1 MHTSHV
7 RTPVRFHRKGKIV
20 APIMHITYIHIKYVE
35 RYVWTHVSS
44 DFVLKRINK

>member
-1 MHTSHV
+1 MYELPYVFIAREKLLPLLS
-7 RTPVRFHRKGKIV
+7 
-20 APIMHITYIHIKYVE
+20 IMHITYIHIKYVE